1 MPLTRLS
8 LLTLE
13 LLAPSHAK
21 SQRRH
26 HIGWTLGHG
35 LVLCLSLSLSSIFPS
50 SGIAYCKCS
59 VHSLCARRQRLA
71 ETHTFRTKRIENPRT
86 PSQLSASPMRMGI
99 SLQKHQHA
107 MMYQLLQK
115 HVQPGG
121 PQTFQPCSFANCSQA
136 FAGLPTF
143 CPITFHLLFS

>member
-1 MPLTRLS
+1 MAS
-8 LLTLE
+8 SC
-13 LLAPSHAK
+13 AF
-21 SQRRH
+21 
-26 HIGWTLGHG
+26 
-35 LVLCLSLSLSSIFPS
+35 LSSISPT

-59 VHSLCARRQRLA
+59 VHSLYARRQRLA

-121 PQTFQPCSFANCSQA
+121 SQTFQPCSFANCSQA
-136 FAGLPTF
+136 YTHTQKCQSLAAGRTGTF
-143 CPITFHLLFS
+143 RGNRGASIPLRACPPSVQSPSTCCFHSL

>member
-1 MPLTRLS
+1 MAS
-8 LLTLE
+8 SC
-13 LLAPSHAK
+13 AF
-21 SQRRH
+21 
-26 HIGWTLGHG
+26 
-35 LVLCLSLSLSSIFPS
+35 LSSISPT

-59 VHSLCARRQRLA
+59 VHSLYARRQRLA

-121 PQTFQPCSFANCSQA
+121 SQTFQPCSFANCSQA
-136 FAGLPTF
+136 YTHTKVSVSCGWTDGSFSREQRSKHTFAGLPTF